1 MDLID
6 EDIAKGCKVLEA
18 KHSENLSSIEA
29 LHRKEFAESGET
41 QA

>member
-1 MDLID
+1 MDLKD

-18 KHSENLSSIEA
+18 KHSENLISIEA
-29 LHRKEFAESGET
+29 KHRKEFTESRET